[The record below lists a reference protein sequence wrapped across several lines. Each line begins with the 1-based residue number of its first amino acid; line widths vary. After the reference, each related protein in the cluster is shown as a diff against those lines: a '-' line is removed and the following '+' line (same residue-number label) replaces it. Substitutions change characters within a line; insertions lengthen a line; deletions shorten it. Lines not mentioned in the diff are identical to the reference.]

1 MINNSIGT
9 ITYDLL
15 WQELICIPNLWFH
28 LIKGWLWVILGAMRE
43 TVWDYFSDS
52 RRHFTLFLP
61 CASASCFGWLFARLD
76 TEKFDL
82 DTYYFFPLFVLCLI
96 WSEPRYNRFCSKISS
111 LVSAGHRKRPI
122 LFFLCIRNCL
132 QIICGLGPVKEN
144 PNAVDLVILDR
155 FLSEVSWNCPN
166 RYNMSKICDSFMFS
180 VF

>member
-1 MINNSIGT
+1 MENSVDI
-9 ITYDLL
+9 ITYNLS
-15 WQELICIPNLWFH
+15 WQELFWIPILWFY
-28 LIKGWLWVILGAMRE
+28 LLKGWLRVILVAMKE
-43 TVWDYFSDS
+43 TVWDYFFDS
-52 RRHFTLFLP
+52 RRRFTLFLP

-82 DTYYFFPLFVLCLI
+82 DTYYFFRLFVLCLI
-96 WSEPRYNRFCSKISS
+96 WSEPRYNQFCSKSSS

-166 RYNMSKICDSFMFS
+166 RYNMSKICDSFMVS